1 MGRDKSALRR
11 GGAPV
16 EPRYRVATEDALIA
30 IQQAE
35 NWGLQ
40 HLTAGRLF
48 IVVGN
53 LLYAVGAFIADYN
66 ETHVKNPRWPPHA
79 RFHNGMCCRPWDWHS
94 RTV

>member
-1 MGRDKSALRR
+1 MGRDKSALRK
-11 GGAPV
+11 GGAPI
-16 EPRYRVATEDALIA
+16 EPRYRVATEDALVA

-40 HLTAGRLF
+40 HLTTGRLV

-79 RFHNGMCCRPWDWHS
+79 RFHNGM
-94 RTV
+94 